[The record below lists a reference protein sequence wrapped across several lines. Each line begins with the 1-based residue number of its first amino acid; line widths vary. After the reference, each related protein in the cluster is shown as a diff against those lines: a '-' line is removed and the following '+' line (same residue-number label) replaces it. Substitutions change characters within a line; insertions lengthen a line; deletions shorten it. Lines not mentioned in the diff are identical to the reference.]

1 MREVKATTHGV
12 GNTRGT
18 GMLPLGIALALTAMT
33 AESGIAGGFCTSTAR
48 AQYKAC
54 QSEVDADSLTGGA
67 ICINVADDDER
78 SECRDELRET
88 RREELSLC
96 RDQLRARRELCGLIG
111 EDRYEPDFDPAHF
124 DDDFSNPTMPNTHF
138 PLGIGNRWQYVGGDE
153 TTTIEVLDKTKLI
166 DGVTCIVVNDLVEAD
181 GQPIEDT
188 DDWFA
193 LAKNGDVYYCGESV
207 RDFETFDGDM
217 PAEPELVETEGSFK
231 AGRDGD
237 KPGILFFG
245 TPVVGVTHRQEWSV
259 SNAEDAATV
268 LSTTYGYGSDPEL
281 DLFVPQGLA
290 NLLCAGDCVVI
301 REFSPIDPGEFE
313 HKYFAPDVGKFLEV
327 KPEEGEVT
335 QLVECNVH
343 PKCAQLP
350 TP

>member
-1 MREVKATTHGV
+1 MRTFQTPKI
-12 GNTRGT
+12 R
-18 GMLPLGIALALTAMT
+18 LPLGIAVAMTALTAGGS
-33 AESGIAGGFCTSTAR
+33 AAGGICSATAR
-48 AQYKAC
+48 LQAQAC
-54 QSEVDADSLTGGA
+54 EKEVDDDTGTERA
-67 ICINVADDDER
+67 ICLNLTDEEER
-78 SECRDELRET
+78 DECRDDVRAS
-88 RREELSLC
+88 RREALTLC
-96 RDQLRARRELCGLIG
+96 REQLEARRELCDLIG
-111 EDRYEPDFDPAHF
+111 EDRYDPDFDPAEF
-124 DDDFSNPTMPNTHF
+124 DTDFSNPTSPNTHF
-138 PLGIGNRWQYVGGDE
+138 PLGIGNRWRYVGGGE

-166 DGVTCIVVNDLVEAD
+166 DGVTCAVVNDLVAEDGEA
-181 GQPIEDT
+181 IEDT

-335 QLVECNVH
+335 QLVECNVD